1 MDTRALVIEQ
11 FGDAPHLVTLPVPEL
26 GPRDVLIEVRA
37 ASINAFDWKAADGKF
52 RDIFQYE
59 FPVTIGRDYSGI
71 VQAVGEHVERVRV
84 GDDVFGYFT
93 GQTLHRGSYAGHVWC
108 ADDECFALKP
118 IELDYMEAAS
128 LPLCGVVA
136 ARCVEAVAPQDGD
149 RVLVLGAPGG
159 VGSYAVQLAARQ
171 GAHVIAT
178 GPHADE
184 EYLRDLGA
192 SEVVAPGDA
201 LPETIRRM
209 YPAGVDGLIDLVN
222 YRPSFLE
229 YVELLAPGGRAA
241 STHRAVDPELFAAKG
256 ISGANVGT
264 APDRELLERLAKL
277 AAHGELR
284 IPIERVFSLD
294 DAEGGLAYGKS
305 QHSRGK
311 LVITM
316 GDLGV
321 RP

>member
-1 MDTRALVIEQ
+1 
-11 FGDAPHLVTLPVPEL
+11 
-26 GPRDVLIEVRA
+26 
-37 ASINAFDWKAADGKF
+37 
-52 RDIFQYE
+52 
-59 FPVTIGRDYSGI
+59 
-71 VQAVGEHVERVRV
+71 
-84 GDDVFGYFT
+84 
-93 GQTLHRGSYAGHVWC
+93 
-108 ADDECFALKP
+108 
-118 IELDYMEAAS
+118 MEAAC
-128 LPLCGVVA
+128 LPLCGVSRALFVGWQCA
-136 ARCVEAVAPQDGD
+136 SGD

-159 VGSYAVQLAARQ
+159 VGSYAVQLAARR

-178 GPHADE
+178 GPPRTRTIFATWAPRRSSRPGTAA
-184 EYLRDLGA
+184 RDVRGCH
-192 SEVVAPGDA
+192 PG
-201 LPETIRRM
+201 
-209 YPAGVDGLIDLVN
+209 GFDGLIDLVN

-229 YVELLAPGGRAA
+229 YLELLAPGGRAA

-256 ISGANVGT
+256 FSGANVGT
-264 APDRELLERLAKL
+264 APDRELLERLAKM

-294 DAEGGLAYGKS
+294 DAEGGLAYGKG